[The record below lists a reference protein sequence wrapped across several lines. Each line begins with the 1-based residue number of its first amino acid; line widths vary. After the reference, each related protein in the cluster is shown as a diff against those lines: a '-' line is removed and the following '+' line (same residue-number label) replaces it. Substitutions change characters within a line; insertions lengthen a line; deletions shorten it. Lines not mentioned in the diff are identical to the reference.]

1 MPSDFQ
7 RKPGPSDELAFPVGN
22 FRRQWYAACVAIE
35 AGAWQDTDS
44 GRKKYAGPLLRHC
57 RHTFVRNADDAGL
70 EEKRIM
76 DITGHKTRSTFDR
89 YNIGKKEDVRR
100 SGDFLERSHKKRQGR
115 L

>member
-1 MPSDFQ
+1 
-7 RKPGPSDELAFPVGN
+7 VGN

-76 DITGHKTRSTFDR
+76 DITGRLTRSTFDR
-89 YNIGKKEDVRR
+89 YNIGREKDVERAREVIERFHKRR
-100 SGDFLERSHKKRQGR
+100 V
-115 L
+115 